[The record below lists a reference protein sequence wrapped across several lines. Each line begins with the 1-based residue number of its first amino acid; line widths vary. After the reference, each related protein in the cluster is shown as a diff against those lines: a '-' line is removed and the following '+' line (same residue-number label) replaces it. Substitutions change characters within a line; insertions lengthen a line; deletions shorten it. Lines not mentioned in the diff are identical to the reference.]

1 MRIKFGFRESLLY
14 PGLFV
19 LFLAIRRIIK
29 YILELLL
36 LEIKLSYILVLTLF
50 ISEIFIGSIYLI
62 FRYKKI
68 IFILKVS
75 LWEYLYLHKI
85 NI

>member
-19 LFLAIRRIIK
+19 LFLAIRRMIK

-36 LEIKLSYILVLTLF
+36 LSIKLSYFLVLTLF
-50 ISEIFIGSIYLI
+50 ISEILIGSIYI
-62 FRYKKI
+62 FINYRKI
-68 IFILKVS
+68 IFILRVN
-75 LWEYLYLHKI
+75 LWNTFIYTR
-85 NI
+85 